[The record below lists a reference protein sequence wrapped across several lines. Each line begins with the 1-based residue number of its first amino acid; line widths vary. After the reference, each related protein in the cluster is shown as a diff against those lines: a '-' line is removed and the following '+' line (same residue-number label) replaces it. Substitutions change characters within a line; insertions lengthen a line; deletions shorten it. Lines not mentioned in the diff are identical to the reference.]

1 MIPVRLRRVTRVK
14 NFRYV
19 LNHRSNRI
27 HLLIIGFTGLGI
39 LTAISEI
46 LTSLLI
52 GLAAGLDNESS
63 GTLERGVMPSWIG
76 ETAERWGSKPFGPF
90 WPKYTNGDGTINSAM
105 LSFMP
110 FSASSILLSLGLRP
124 PIAWRC
130 NSSPMI
136 RSRTPRLWHNLEVR
150 RKTRNGIAGVL
161 EMWLLIMAAQSAS
174 FNQLLVRTPHR
185 SGFSAHTAFAT
196 W

>member
-76 ETAERWGSKPFGPF
+76 ETAER
-90 WPKYTNGDGTINSAM
+90 
-105 LSFMP
+105 
-110 FSASSILLSLGLRP
+110 
-124 PIAWRC
+124 
-130 NSSPMI
+130 
-136 RSRTPRLWHNLEVR
+136 
-150 RKTRNGIAGVL
+150 
-161 EMWLLIMAAQSAS
+161 
-174 FNQLLVRTPHR
+174 
-185 SGFSAHTAFAT
+185 
-196 W
+196 